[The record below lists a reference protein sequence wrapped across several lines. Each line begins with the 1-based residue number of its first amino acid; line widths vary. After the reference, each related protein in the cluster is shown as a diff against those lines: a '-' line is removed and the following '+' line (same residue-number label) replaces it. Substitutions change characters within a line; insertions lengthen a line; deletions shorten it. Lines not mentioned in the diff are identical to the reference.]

1 MINDL
6 RSALNLLAA
15 QGELEVV
22 SEPTD
27 QYLGVAR
34 RFHPFSGVPAPG
46 STTPGVAFFSRGC
59 GRQIAH

>member
-27 QYLGVAR
+27 QYLEVAR
-34 RFHPFSGVPAPG
+34 RFHPFSGVPDQRLQ
-46 STTPGVAFFSRGC
+46 VLRFFSRGC